1 MKLSKIKHIHFIGAG
16 GVGMIGIAEML
27 LNQGY
32 KISGSDI
39 LESKNTRRLK
49 EKGAKVFIGHNTNNI
64 KGADV
69 IVYSSAVSDRNP
81 EIVQAKK
88 DNKII
93 IPRAEMLSSLMKKYQ
108 SIAVAGSHGKTTTT
122 SMIANIFSDAE
133 LDPTYIVGGRIMGK
147 ENSSILGKSDYLI
160 VEADESDGTFMHLNP
175 EMSVLT
181 NIDNDHLDFYD
192 NNQTKLEQTFYE
204 FLEKIPFSGTAVIC
218 TDEIKAKKVFKKLS
232 RQKISYGFKKGAI
245 YQIGNLIQTS
255 NNQTFEILDTILKK
269 SYKLTLKIPGKHN
282 ALNAAA
288 AFIVSKISG
297 ISTKL
302 IINSLKKFSGVKRRL
317 ELKGNIK
324 LNNKEVM
331 LFDDYGHHPTEIE
344 ATIDALKN
352 TYSDKKIFM
361 VFQPHRYSRSMALFD
376 EFIKILSKVDAL
388 IMLDI
393 YSAGEQNHKN
403 ISSYDFLNRLLA
415 INSRCFFAKNIQD
428 IKRNLEDHSAEDHL
442 IITQG
447 AGNIAEIS
455 NSLFQT
461 LK

>member
-1 MKLSKIKHIHFIGAG
+1 M
-16 GVGMIGIAEML
+16 
-27 LNQGY
+27 
-32 KISGSDI
+32 
-39 LESKNTRRLK
+39 
-49 EKGAKVFIGHNTNNI
+49 
-64 KGADV
+64 
-69 IVYSSAVSDRNP
+69 
-81 EIVQAKK
+81 
-88 DNKII
+88 
-93 IPRAEMLSSLMKKYQ
+93 
-108 SIAVAGSHGKTTTT
+108 
-122 SMIANIFSDAE
+122 
-133 LDPTYIVGGRIMGK
+133 
-147 ENSSILGKSDYLI
+147 
-160 VEADESDGTFMHLNP
+160 
-175 EMSVLT
+175 
-181 NIDNDHLDFYD
+181 
-192 NNQTKLEQTFYE
+192 
-204 FLEKIPFSGTAVIC
+204 
-218 TDEIKAKKVFKKLS
+218 
-232 RQKISYGFKKGAI
+232 
-245 YQIGNLIQTS
+245 
-255 NNQTFEILDTILKK
+255 KK

-282 ALNAAA
+282 ALNATA

-297 ISTKL
+297 ISTKM

-428 IKRNLEDHSAEDHL
+428 IKRSLEDHSAEDHL

>member
-1 MKLSKIKHIHFIGAG
+1 M
-16 GVGMIGIAEML
+16 
-27 LNQGY
+27 
-32 KISGSDI
+32 
-39 LESKNTRRLK
+39 
-49 EKGAKVFIGHNTNNI
+49 
-64 KGADV
+64 
-69 IVYSSAVSDRNP
+69 
-81 EIVQAKK
+81 
-88 DNKII
+88 
-93 IPRAEMLSSLMKKYQ
+93 
-108 SIAVAGSHGKTTTT
+108 
-122 SMIANIFSDAE
+122 
-133 LDPTYIVGGRIMGK
+133 
-147 ENSSILGKSDYLI
+147 
-160 VEADESDGTFMHLNP
+160 
-175 EMSVLT
+175 
-181 NIDNDHLDFYD
+181 
-192 NNQTKLEQTFYE
+192 
-204 FLEKIPFSGTAVIC
+204 
-218 TDEIKAKKVFKKLS
+218 
-232 RQKISYGFKKGAI
+232 
-245 YQIGNLIQTS
+245 
-255 NNQTFEILDTILKK
+255 
-269 SYKLTLKIPGKHN
+269 
-282 ALNAAA
+282 
-288 AFIVSKISG
+288 
-297 ISTKL
+297 

-352 TYSDKKIFM
+352 TYPDKKIFM
-361 VFQPHRYSRSMALFD
+361 VFQPHRYSRSIGLFD